1 MVRKPSKLFRKGD
14 PFFDKVDHKFL
25 NSIERRLAKL
35 ENMSS
40 GTGFNKLLGGGASKS
55 ALGVRLDSFEIV
67 ALAESLPPFGM
78 ANAYYVRHYK
88 NDDSYNKVAIG
99 SNTWST
105 SSGVEKFVIDLT
117 NTIEVHNLCDVEYS
131 ANELG
136 FSPVMP
142 RGEER
147 LNIFIPICP
156 AEISSSSSTSS
167 TSTSGVDSSSSSS
180 SSESTSSSSES
191 TSSSTSTSGVDE
203 SSSSSSSSSS
213 TSSSTSTSG
222 VDESSSSS
230 SGIEVRKCFTVVTAV
245 SFNSDTC
252 ELIVDTCDL
261 CFPADLDVT
270 LENCSAPSSSSGGS

>member
-14 PFFDKVDHKFL
+14 PFFNKVDHKFL

-180 SSESTSSSSES
+180 SSESTSSS
-191 TSSSTSTSGVDE
+191 TSTSGVDE

>member
-14 PFFDKVDHKFL
+14 PFFEKVDHRFL

-55 ALGVRLDSFEIV
+55 ALGVRLDNFEIV

-78 ANAYYVRHYK
+78 ANAYYVRHYDK
-88 NDDSYNKVAIG
+88 DDSYDKVAIG
-99 SNTWST
+99 SNTWS

-156 AEISSSSSTSS
+156 AEISSSSST

-180 SSESTSSSSES
+180 SSSSESSSS
-191 TSSSTSTSGVDE
+191 SSSSSSGADS

-261 CFPADLDVT
+261 CFPADLNVT
-270 LENCSAPSSSSGGS
+270 LENCSASSSSSGGS